1 MWVMHP
7 AAEGFEELDGH
18 ADGGDV
24 DFAEVGLGVEVAV
37 AVFEGGEGDGAVG
50 VNDGGGWVAHRLAGL
65 GVEPGG
71 NIDGED
77 EGAGVLGGVDVGDE
91 LLSNPLDWAGEAGAE
106 EGVDDEAGRRG
117 RVGEATPSVDHGEVH
132 LGDDVEVDF
141 GIACDAI
148 GRGCHDDGGAVA
160 QVMEV
165 AGSSEPVASVVARAG
180 CDEDVVGSGRFEHV
194 DRMGA

>member
-37 AVFEGGEGDGAVG
+37 AVFEGGEGHRAVG
-50 VNDGGGWVAHRLAGL
+50 VDDGVAHRPAGL
-65 GVEPGG
+65 GVEPGR
-71 NIDGED
+71 NIDSEDERAGLFPGVDLGD
-77 EGAGVLGGVDVGDE
+77 EGAGKPFDRT
-91 LLSNPLDWAGEAGAE
+91 GEPGAE
-106 EGVDDEAGRRG
+106 ECVDDEPGCWG

-141 GIACDAI
+141 GVACDAI
-148 GRGCHDDGGAVA
+148 GRGCHDDGGAVV